1 MSVFKSQT
9 QRNALFTQTTLTQ
22 QMRKLEEINNAEITL
37 VHLQAEKE
45 MRDKK
50 RLEVL
55 KQIGKQCFNSLSP
68 RFKDDN

>member
-1 MSVFKSQT
+1 
-9 QRNALFTQTTLTQ
+9 
-22 QMRKLEEINNAEITL
+22 MRKLEEINNAEIAL